1 MRNVFIFGKISAF
14 RAITII
20 FYLGLLPLIIP
31 SFYMGNFI
39 YLYSTYSTQIET
51 SLNGQPVSTFQDV
64 NNVPLGVIGGVVTFI
79 ILSVLW
85 KMVCELLIILF
96 KYFETNTQ
104 KNV

>member
-1 MRNVFIFGKISAF
+1 MYVFIFGKITSF
-14 RAITII
+14 RAITIL
-20 FYLGLLPLIIP
+20 FYFGLLPLIVP

-39 YLYSTYSTQIET
+39 YLTNTYSTEIQT
-51 SLNGQPVSTFQDV
+51 SFNGQLMSTFQDV

-79 ILSVLW
+79 ILSIIW

-104 KNV
+104 KNI